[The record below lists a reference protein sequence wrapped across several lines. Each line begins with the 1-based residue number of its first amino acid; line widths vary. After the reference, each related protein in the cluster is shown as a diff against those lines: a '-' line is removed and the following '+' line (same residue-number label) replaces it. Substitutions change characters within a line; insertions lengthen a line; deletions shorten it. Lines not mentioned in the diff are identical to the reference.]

1 MLDGYVLDK
10 NHTLKTYYVDEV
22 ENVLSTND
30 NLQLPKMMRPK
41 EQFEYILENYQK
53 DEYWFHLND
62 KLYLK

>member
-41 EQFEYILENYQK
+41 E
-53 DEYWFHLND
+53 
-62 KLYLK
+62 